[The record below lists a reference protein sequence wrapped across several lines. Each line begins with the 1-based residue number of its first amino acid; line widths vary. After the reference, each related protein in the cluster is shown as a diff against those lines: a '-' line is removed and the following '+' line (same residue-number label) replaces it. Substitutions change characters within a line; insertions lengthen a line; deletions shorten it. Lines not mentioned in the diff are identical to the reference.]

1 MEDSK
6 DPDSL
11 YEQEL
16 ANLITDI
23 GDRIAG
29 GEEVKLEKIYQ
40 AHPEYADDI
49 RELMGTLM
57 VTQAAGSK
65 SSEENFDEGKFAS
78 LELPYEMEKYV
89 LEEELGR
96 GGMGIVYRAYRKS
109 DGQPVAIKM
118 LLRGEFASPIEKQRF
133 ETEATASMKLN
144 HPNIVPIYE
153 YGEHKGCA
161 YFCMKLIEGETLT
174 QRLVRGPLSATE
186 TARLML
192 DVSEAIHYAHEQGI
206 LHRDL
211 KPSNIL
217 LDENDNPYVAD
228 FGLAKQATG
237 DPTLTRSGAILGTP
251 AYMAPEQA
259 AGRRG
264 EVSSISDVYSLGAI
278 LYHMLTG
285 RPPFQAAS
293 AVDTLL
299 LVLEQDPVSPR
310 VLNRRVNRDLEM
322 ITMKCL
328 QKPQDLR
335 YESAKS
341 MASDFTAML
350 NNRAVSAREGRF
362 GKIIVNVF
370 RETHHAS
377 VLENWGLLWIWHSLV
392 LLVACVGTNVMYL
405 MGVETRWLYTLTWS
419 VGFGTWGAVFW
430 FVRRRMGPVTFI
442 ERQVAHV
449 WAASLVCVFLL
460 FPFEGFLGL
469 PLLRLAPVMC
479 MVAAMTFLIKASSL
493 SGIFYI
499 QAAILFVTAFLMG
512 MVPRYALIL
521 FGLVSSGCFFFSGVK
536 YYQQRLKTNDL
547 NPND

>member
-6 DPDSL
+6 DLDSL

-392 LLVACVGTNVMYL
+392 LLVACVGTNAVS
-405 MGVETRWLYTLTWS
+405 YTHLT
-419 VGFGTWGAVFW
+419 
-430 FVRRRMGPVTFI
+430 
-442 ERQVAHV
+442 
-449 WAASLVCVFLL
+449 
-460 FPFEGFLGL
+460 L
-469 PLLRLAPVMC
+469 P
-479 MVAAMTFLIKASSL
+479 
-493 SGIFYI
+493 
-499 QAAILFVTAFLMG
+499 
-512 MVPRYALIL
+512 
-521 FGLVSSGCFFFSGVK
+521 
-536 YYQQRLKTNDL
+536 TNREV
-547 NPND
+547 

>member
-6 DPDSL
+6 NPDSL

-16 ANLITDI
+16 ANLITGI

-29 GEEVKLEKIYQ
+29 GEEVKLEKIYE

-65 SSEENFDEGKFAS
+65 SSEENFNEGKFAS

-109 DGQPVAIKM
+109 DGKPVAIKM

-217 LDENDNPYVAD
+217 LDENDIPYVAD

-377 VLENWGLLWIWHSLV
+377 ILENWGLLWIWHSLV
-392 LLVACVGTNVMYL
+392 LLVACIGTNVMYL

-419 VGFGTWGAVFW
+419 VGFGAWGAVFW

-493 SGIFYI
+493 SGVFYI

-521 FGLVSSGCFFFSGVK
+521 FGLVSSGCFFLPGVK
-536 YYQQRLKTNDL
+536 YHQQRLKTNNL
-547 NPND
+547 NRND

>member
-6 DPDSL
+6 DLDSL

-237 DPTLTRSGAILGTP
+237 DPTLTRSGTILGTP

-521 FGLVSSGCFFFSGVK
+521 FGLVSSGCFFFPGVK

>member
-1 MEDSK
+1 MEDSV
-6 DPDSL
+6 DPDSI

-16 ANLITDI
+16 ANLLTEI

-29 GEEVKLEKIYQ
+29 GEDVKFAQVYE

-49 RELMGTLM
+49 RELLGTLM

-65 SSEENFDEGKFAS
+65 SSEESFSEGKFAS

-89 LEEELGR
+89 LENELGR
-96 GGMGIVYRAYRKS
+96 GGMGIVYGAYRKS
-109 DGQPVAIKM
+109 DGKPVAIKM

-133 ETEATASMKLN
+133 QTEATASMKLD
-144 HPNIVPIYE
+144 HPNIVPIYD
-153 YGEHKGCA
+153 YGEHKGSA

-174 QRLVRGPLSATE
+174 ERLLRGPLSAAE

-192 DVSEAIHYAHEQGI
+192 HVTEAIHYAHEQGI

-217 LDENDNPYVAD
+217 LDKNDIPYVAD
-228 FGLAKQATG
+228 FGLAKQVTE

-251 AYMAPEQA
+251 SYMAPEQA

-264 EVSSISDVYSLGAI
+264 EVGSISDVYSLGAI

-293 AVDTLL
+293 PVDTLL

-322 ITMKCL
+322 ITMRCL

-335 YESAKS
+335 YESAQK
-341 MASDFTAML
+341 MANDLTAVL
-350 NNRAVSAREGRF
+350 NNRPVSAREGRL
-362 GKIIVNVF
+362 GKIVVNIF

-405 MGVETRWLYTLTWS
+405 MGVETRWLYTLMWC
-419 VGFGTWGAVFW
+419 VGFGAWGGVFW
-430 FVRRRMGPVTFI
+430 VVRRRMGPVTFI

-479 MVAAMTFLIKASSL
+479 MVAAMTFLIKAGSL
-493 SGIFYI
+493 SGVFYI
-499 QAAILFVTAFLMG
+499 QAAVLFVTSFVMG
-512 MVPRYALIL
+512 MLPRYALIL
-521 FGLVSSGCFFFSGVK
+521 FGVVSWACFFLPGVK

-547 NPND
+547 NLKG

>member
-29 GEEVKLEKIYQ
+29 GEEVQLEKIYQ

-521 FGLVSSGCFFFSGVK
+521 FGLVSSGCFFFPGVK

>member
-6 DPDSL
+6 NPDSL

-521 FGLVSSGCFFFSGVK
+521 FGLVSSGCFFFPGVK

>member
-29 GEEVKLEKIYQ
+29 GEEVKLEKIYE

-109 DGQPVAIKM
+109 DGKPVAIKM

-217 LDENDNPYVAD
+217 LDENDIPYVAD

-264 EVSSISDVYSLGAI
+264 EVRSISDVYSLGAI

-335 YESAKS
+335 YESAKR

-362 GKIIVNVF
+362 GKIIVNIF

-419 VGFGTWGAVFW
+419 VGFGAWGAVFW

-493 SGIFYI
+493 SGAFYI
-499 QAAILFVTAFLMG
+499 QAAILFATAFLMG

-521 FGLVSSGCFFFSGVK
+521 FGLVSSGCFFFPGVK

>member
-1 MEDSK
+1 MKETKSTA
-6 DPDSL
+6 SL
-11 YEQEL
+11 YEQTL
-16 ANLITDI
+16 ANLLTEI

-29 GEEVKLEKIYQ
+29 GEEVELAQIYET
-40 AHPEYADDI
+40 HPEYADDI
-49 RELMGTLM
+49 RELMGTVL

-65 SSEENFDEGKFAS
+65 SSEESLSEGKFAS

-109 DGQPVAIKM
+109 DGRPVAIKM

-133 ETEATASMKLN
+133 ETEATASMKLD
-144 HPNIVPIYE
+144 HPNIVPIYD
-153 YGEHKGCA
+153 YGEHKGSA

-174 QRLVRGPLSATE
+174 QRLLRGPMSANE

-192 DVSEAIHYAHEQGI
+192 NVSEAIHYAHEQGI

-217 LDENDNPYVAD
+217 LDEHNTPFVAD
-228 FGLAKQATG
+228 FGLAKQVTE
-237 DPTLTRSGAILGTP
+237 DHTLTRSGTILGTP

-264 EVSSISDVYSLGAI
+264 EVGSISDVYSLGAI
-278 LYHMLTG
+278 LYHVLTG

-293 AVDTLL
+293 PVDTLL

-335 YESAKS
+335 YESAQK
-341 MASDFTAML
+341 MASDLNAVL
-350 NNRAVSAREGRF
+350 NNRSVSASEGRL

-405 MGVETRWLYTLTWS
+405 MGVETRWLYTLTWC
-419 VGFGTWGAVFW
+419 VGFGAWGGVFW
-430 FVRRRMGPVTFI
+430 MVRRRMGPVTFI

-449 WAASLVCVFLL
+449 WAASLMCVFLL

-479 MVAAMTFLIKASSL
+479 MVAAMTFLIKAGSL
-493 SGIFYI
+493 SGVFYI
-499 QAAILFVTAFLMG
+499 QAAVLFVTAFLMG
-512 MVPRYALIL
+512 LLPRYALIL
-521 FGLVSSGCFFFSGVK
+521 FGFVSSGCFFFPGVK
-536 YYQQRLKTNDL
+536 YYQQSLKTHDL
-547 NPND
+547 KT

>member
-6 DPDSL
+6 NPDSL

-16 ANLITDI
+16 ANLITGI

-29 GEEVKLEKIYQ
+29 GEEVKLEKIYE

-65 SSEENFDEGKFAS
+65 SSEENFNEGKFAS

-109 DGQPVAIKM
+109 DGKPVAIKM

-217 LDENDNPYVAD
+217 LDENDIPYVAD

-377 VLENWGLLWIWHSLV
+377 ILENWGLLWIWHSLV
-392 LLVACVGTNVMYL
+392 LLVACIGTNVMYL

-419 VGFGTWGAVFW
+419 VGFGAWGAVFW

-493 SGIFYI
+493 SGVFYI

-521 FGLVSSGCFFFSGVK
+521 FGLVSSGCFFFPGVK
-536 YYQQRLKTNDL
+536 YHQQRLKTNNL
-547 NPND
+547 NRND

>member
-1 MEDSK
+1 
-6 DPDSL
+6 
-11 YEQEL
+11 
-16 ANLITDI
+16 
-23 GDRIAG
+23 
-29 GEEVKLEKIYQ
+29 
-40 AHPEYADDI
+40 
-49 RELMGTLM
+49 MGTLM

-118 LLRGEFASPIEKQRF
+118 LSRGEFASPIEKQRF

-293 AVDTLL
+293 AVDT
-299 LVLEQDPVSPR
+299 PVSYTHLTLPT
-310 VLNRRVNRDLEM
+310 NREV
-322 ITMKCL
+322 
-328 QKPQDLR
+328 
-335 YESAKS
+335 
-341 MASDFTAML
+341 
-350 NNRAVSAREGRF
+350 
-362 GKIIVNVF
+362 
-370 RETHHAS
+370 
-377 VLENWGLLWIWHSLV
+377 
-392 LLVACVGTNVMYL
+392 
-405 MGVETRWLYTLTWS
+405 
-419 VGFGTWGAVFW
+419 
-430 FVRRRMGPVTFI
+430 
-442 ERQVAHV
+442 
-449 WAASLVCVFLL
+449 
-460 FPFEGFLGL
+460 
-469 PLLRLAPVMC
+469 
-479 MVAAMTFLIKASSL
+479 
-493 SGIFYI
+493 
-499 QAAILFVTAFLMG
+499 
-512 MVPRYALIL
+512 
-521 FGLVSSGCFFFSGVK
+521 
-536 YYQQRLKTNDL
+536 
-547 NPND
+547 

>member
-521 FGLVSSGCFFFSGVK
+521 FGLVSSGCFFFPGVK

>member
-29 GEEVKLEKIYQ
+29 GEEVKLEKIYE

-109 DGQPVAIKM
+109 DGKPVAIKM

-153 YGEHKGCA
+153 YSEHKGCA

-217 LDENDNPYVAD
+217 LDENDIPYVAD

-264 EVSSISDVYSLGAI
+264 EVRSISDVYSLGAI

-335 YESAKS
+335 YESAKR

-362 GKIIVNVF
+362 GKIIVNIF

-419 VGFGTWGAVFW
+419 VGFGAWGAVFW

-493 SGIFYI
+493 SGAFYI
-499 QAAILFVTAFLMG
+499 QAAILFATAFLMG

-521 FGLVSSGCFFFSGVK
+521 FGLVSSGCFFFPGVK

>member
-6 DPDSL
+6 DLDSL

-29 GEEVKLEKIYQ
+29 GEEVQLEKIYQ

-521 FGLVSSGCFFFSGVK
+521 FGLVSSGCFFFPGVK

>member
-392 LLVACVGTNVMYL
+392 LLIACVGTNVMYL

-521 FGLVSSGCFFFSGVK
+521 FGLVSSGCFFFPGVK

>member
-29 GEEVKLEKIYQ
+29 GEEVKLEKIYE

-65 SSEENFDEGKFAS
+65 PSEENFDEGKFAS

-109 DGQPVAIKM
+109 DGKPVAIKM

-153 YGEHKGCA
+153 YSEHKGCA

-217 LDENDNPYVAD
+217 LDENDIPYVAD

-264 EVSSISDVYSLGAI
+264 EVRSISDVYSLGAI

-335 YESAKS
+335 YESAKR

-362 GKIIVNVF
+362 GKIIVNIF

-419 VGFGTWGAVFW
+419 VGFGAWGAVFW

-493 SGIFYI
+493 SGAFYI
-499 QAAILFVTAFLMG
+499 QAAILFATAFLMG

-521 FGLVSSGCFFFSGVK
+521 FGLVSSGCFFFPGVK

>member
-11 YEQEL
+11 YEQAL

-521 FGLVSSGCFFFSGVK
+521 FGLVSSGCFFFPGVK

>member
-1 MEDSK
+1 
-6 DPDSL
+6 
-11 YEQEL
+11 
-16 ANLITDI
+16 
-23 GDRIAG
+23 
-29 GEEVKLEKIYQ
+29 
-40 AHPEYADDI
+40 
-49 RELMGTLM
+49 
-57 VTQAAGSK
+57 
-65 SSEENFDEGKFAS
+65 
-78 LELPYEMEKYV
+78 
-89 LEEELGR
+89 
-96 GGMGIVYRAYRKS
+96 
-109 DGQPVAIKM
+109 M

-217 LDENDNPYVAD
+217 LDENDIPYVAD

-377 VLENWGLLWIWHSLV
+377 ILENWGLLWIWHSLV
-392 LLVACVGTNVMYL
+392 LLVACIGTNVMYL

-419 VGFGTWGAVFW
+419 VGFGAWGAVFW

-493 SGIFYI
+493 SGVFYI

-521 FGLVSSGCFFFSGVK
+521 FGLVSSGCFFFPGVK
-536 YYQQRLKTNDL
+536 YHQQRLKTNNL
-547 NPND
+547 NRND